1 MKIRTK
7 IVLRTCIVIAHPME
21 MGVKFRAALCSK
33 WIPIEEATLDQ

>member
-1 MKIRTK
+1 
-7 IVLRTCIVIAHPME
+7 ME